1 MWSKLP
7 RMAEKKEK
15 VSDQI
20 WRLLSSSSVSN
31 YLKCEESVPT
41 THARFHALIL
51 SKGLSFDERGKDQ
64 IGLKQLFF

>member
-7 RMAEKKEK
+7 CMAEKKEK

-20 WRLLSSSSVSN
+20 WRLLSSSS
-31 YLKCEESVPT
+31 ESVPM